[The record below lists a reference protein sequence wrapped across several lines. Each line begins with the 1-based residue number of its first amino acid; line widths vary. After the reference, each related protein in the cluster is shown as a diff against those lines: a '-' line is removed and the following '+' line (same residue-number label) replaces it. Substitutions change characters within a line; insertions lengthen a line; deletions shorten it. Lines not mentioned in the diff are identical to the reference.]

1 MNAKNDIFLSLN
13 LSENQMK
20 KRSVLSFLFFTFL
33 SLNIFSQQRPAAI
46 GKKEITT
53 LHYYTFEAN
62 ASQDRLDALEK
73 TLSELEFVSE
83 AKVKY
88 KPEKSMGQVM
98 LLVKQPQ
105 VTSENQKEF
114 SPTVIKRTLIN
125 MGFTPVEHSI
135 GETSTK

>member
-20 KRSVLSFLFFTFL
+20 KHTFLYLIFTFL
-33 SLNIFSQQRPAAI
+33 SLHIFSQQPGAI

-62 ASQDRLDALEK
+62 ASQDRLNALEQA
-73 TLSELEFVSE
+73 LSGLEFVTE

-88 KPEKSMGQVM
+88 KPEKGMGQVIM
-98 LLVKQPQ
+98 LVKQPV

-114 SPTVIKRTLIN
+114 SPTIIKKTLIN
-125 MGFTPVEHSI
+125 MGFTPVKYST
-135 GETSTK
+135 GEYTTN